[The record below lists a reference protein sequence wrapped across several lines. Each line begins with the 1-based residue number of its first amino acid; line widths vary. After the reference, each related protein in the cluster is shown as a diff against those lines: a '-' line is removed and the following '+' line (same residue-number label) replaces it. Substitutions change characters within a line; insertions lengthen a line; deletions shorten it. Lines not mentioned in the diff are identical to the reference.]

1 MEKKEAKE
9 DELCVSFGD
18 AQSVPVLDIDY
29 IIEDVTKQNRLILWK
44 NPSKL
49 PLLVKFTD
57 ERQLVTDTL
66 KLETKLRLL
75 VQQLLIR
82 ALKSMHFMNHM
93 NKILMNV
100 ICQTRPTIIAKNEIY
115 MKVII
120 KYGTDMKITDD
131 QFIEAQASTIALF
144 TSEQRHNTNIR

>member
-29 IIEDVTKQNRLILWK
+29 IMEDVTKQNRLILWK
-44 NPSKL
+44 NPSKI
-49 PLLVKFTD
+49 PLLVKFTN
-57 ERQLVTDTL
+57 ERQMLTDTL
-66 KLETKLRLL
+66 KLETKLRSL

-82 ALKSMHFMNHM
+82 ALKSMHCMRSM
-93 NKILMNV
+93 NKTIMKV
-100 ICQTRPTIIAKNEIY
+100 ICNEHKTIAAKNEIY

-120 KYGTDMKITDD
+120 KYGTDMNITDD
-131 QFIEAQASTIALF
+131 QFIEAQASIIALF